1 MTCSLYQGQAGADHA
16 ACGDASASTRLNLWL
31 GARGQP
37 CALFLD
43 VDGTL
48 LDFAESPT
56 AVQVPGELRSALDC
70 LHRLLGGALALVSGR
85 SVTVLDQLFAPLRL
99 PACGGHG
106 AHWRVHA
113 DEPLHYA
120 ANARLA
126 GSVRQRLQ
134 ALAERHAGVL
144 VEDKGSSLALH
155 YRTAPTAGP
164 LLAAALHALLAG
176 PAGTGLR
183 LLPGKMVLEVIGH
196 EGDKAQAIQRF
207 LRLRPFAGR
216 RPLFIGDDVTDQ
228 PALALMPALGGLAQS
243 VGCLLPGA
251 QAAFADP
258 AEVRAALIGAAAR
271 LGQ

>member
-56 AVQVPGELRSALDC
+56 AVQVPGELRNALDR

-85 SVTVLDQLFAPLRL
+85 SVAVLDQLFAPLRL

-113 DEPLHYA
+113 EAPLHYA
-120 ANARLA
+120 SDAGLA
-126 GSVRQRLQ
+126 DSMRQRLQ

-155 YRTAPTAGP
+155 YRAAPAAGP
-164 LLAAALHALLAG
+164 LLATALRALL
-176 PAGTGLR
+176 AGTGLR

-228 PALALMPALGGLAQS
+228 PALALMPALGGLALS